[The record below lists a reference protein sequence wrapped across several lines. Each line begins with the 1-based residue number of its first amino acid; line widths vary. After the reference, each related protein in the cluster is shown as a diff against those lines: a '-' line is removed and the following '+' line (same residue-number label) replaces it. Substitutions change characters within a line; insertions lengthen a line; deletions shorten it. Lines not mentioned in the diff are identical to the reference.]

1 LSKKTIATL
10 TVLAVIVG
18 SLSAAVYIK
27 NNSNM
32 DMSNMNMNNMPNNNS
47 MQQNTDKGVI
57 PLSTHSYAE
66 NIVSSKPGQP
76 VKKFNLL
83 SIENTSEI
91 KKGVFRKVWT
101 YNGTVPGQE
110 MRVTQGDFVEVT
122 LKNILP
128 DPVTIHWHGYPLN
141 SAMDGVPGINQDAIR
156 QGESFTY
163 KFSADVPGTYWYHTH
178 QRGSSQ
184 VDKGLYGALIVE
196 PKDKA
201 KPNKD
206 FTLMLDE
213 WTEDANGMESME
225 GMDGMSQDSK
235 QNFKTAEEASL
246 AEEES
251 MKDMYNIYTVNGK
264 SGSLIEPLKVS
275 KGDVVRLRFI
285 NAGYRSHAVHIPGTN
300 IKVVSTD
307 GQDINGAQVIKD
319 KLINISPG
327 ERYDIEFTVENT
339 ESFYIDFHDGNK
351 YNDQLK
357 IPVYVG
363 DSTQKIAEEKAVEL
377 QQLDFTNYGTP
388 STGSF
393 TLKQKYNQEF
403 NIDLGIKLND
413 GSLKYTING
422 ETFDELPSLKINK
435 DELVKI
441 TYTNKSN
448 VDHPMH
454 LHGHFFQVIAK
465 NGKPVTGAALSKDTL
480 LIKPNESYI
489 IAFKADNPGSWVQHC
504 HELHHAAAGMMQKIE
519 YFGFKSNYTPDPN
532 NKFNNPE

>member
-1 LSKKTIATL
+1 MSKKRIGIL
-10 TVLAVIVG
+10 TVLAVVIT

-32 DMSNMNMNNMPNNNS
+32 VMNSMNMNNVSNDS
-47 MQQNTDKGVI
+47 MQQNTDKNVI
-57 PLSTHSYAE
+57 PLSTHSYAD
-66 NIVSSKPGQP
+66 NIVSPKPDQP
-76 VKKFNLL
+76 IKKINLVAL
-83 SIENTSEI
+83 ESTNEI
-91 KKGVFRKVWT
+91 KRGIFRKVWT

-110 MRVTQGDFVEVT
+110 IRVTQGDFVEVT

-128 DPVTIHWHGYPLN
+128 DPITIHWHGYPLK
-141 SAMDGVPGINQDAIR
+141 SAMDGVPGVNQDAVR

-163 KFSADVPGTYWYHTH
+163 KFSADVPGTYWYHSH
-178 QRGSSQ
+178 QQGSNQ
-184 VDKGLYGALIVE
+184 VDRGLYGALIVE
-196 PKDKA
+196 PKNKV

-206 FTLMLDE
+206 FTLILDE
-213 WTEDANGMESME
+213 WTEDESGMESME
-225 GMDGMSQDSK
+225 GMEEMSDSSK
-235 QNFKTAEEASL
+235 ENFKTAEEASL

-264 SGSLIEPLKVS
+264 SGDLIEPLKVI

-285 NAGYRSHAVHIPGTN
+285 NAGYRSHTVHIPGTN

-319 KLINISPG
+319 KLIAISPG

-339 ESFYIDFHDGNK
+339 ESYYIDFHDSNK
-351 YNDQLK
+351 YNDQIK

-363 DSTQKIAEEKAVEL
+363 ANTQKFTVETTSDL
-377 QQLDFTNYGTP
+377 QQLDFSNYGT
-388 STGSF
+388 SSEGSF
-393 TLKQKYNQEF
+393 TLNEKYNQEF
-403 NIDLGIKLND
+403 SIDLGIKLND

-422 ETFDELPSLKINK
+422 KTFNELPALNLNK
-435 DELVKI
+435 DDLIKL

-465 NGKPVTGAALSKDTL
+465 NGIPVTGATLSKDTL
-480 LIKPNESYI
+480 LIKPNESYT

-504 HELHHAAAGMMQKIE
+504 HELHHAAGGMMQKVE
-519 YFGFKSNYTPDPN
+519 YFGFKSNYTPNPN
-532 NKFNNPE
+532 NKSNNPE